1 MLRYKHL
8 KPSLTIY
15 LAATLL
21 LFLTSIGIIVIII
34 VNELNGF
41 SFSSVQF
48 LTCPLY
54 TMLKL
59 NIYLQTI
66 LQVCFILSIG
76 ATIFALGQFVFL
88 IWQFIMLKKQT
99 EQKGEG

>member
-21 LFLTSIGIIVIII
+21 LFLTSIGAIVIII

-41 SFSSVQF
+41 SSVQF

-54 TMLKL
+54 TTLKL
-59 NIYLQTI
+59 NIYLRTI